1 MKKKLLIIVVIVVA
15 VAALI
20 YYNQQNRKLSP
31 AGNVSLAN
39 GELVVSIQYSRPSVR
54 NRVIFGSK
62 EEGALQPYGEYWR
75 LGANES
81 SEITFSQNVLFNGS
95 PVNKGSYRMYAIPGP
110 ESFEIIL
117 NSELGV
123 WGWFT
128 PDEEADVL
136 KTKLTVERIPSVELF
151 TINMLATGD
160 TTNVN
165 FEWEKVR
172 LSLPVS
178 PN

>member
-1 MKKKLLIIVVIVVA
+1 MNKKIIIIVVIVIGVGS
-15 VAALI
+15 LI
-20 YYNQQNRKLSP
+20 YYNQQNRKKSP
-31 AGNVSLAN
+31 PGNVSLTN

-54 NRVIFGSK
+54 NRVIFGTE
-62 EEGALQPYGEYWR
+62 EEGALQPYGKYWR

-81 SEITFSQNVLFNGS
+81 SEITFNRNVLFNGS
-95 PVNKGSYRMYAIPGP
+95 PVNSGTYRMYAIPGP

-128 PDEEADVL
+128 PDEEEDVL
-136 KTKLTVERIPSVELF
+136 KTKISVEKITSVELF
-151 TINMLATGD
+151 TISMLAAGD
-160 TTNVN
+160 TTNVK

-172 LSLPVS
+172 LVLPIT